1 VKSPRDPNKDKPTIG
16 QQDVHPD
23 IRCNAP
29 GRIPESLIDAAIDG
43 ELNDDM
49 QREIAQALSYDPVR
63 KQELIDTSDA
73 INALQMPIS
82 MPDFSDSVLARADRR
97 RRFIPAAWRKRV
109 RTGRLAIAAMLLLT
123 LMSVATLQRIYPRL
137 TTLASHPTPV
147 LDIEQAMEHD
157 TTLIAESVNERVAG
171 LRASIAPMAELFSAP
186 GRTDHRFDRS
196 HQALIQTTVRST
208 NSNPLPSTSRY
219 KFPSRSTSQ
228 YAGEIRFVH
237 LGHSITAVYITNNS
251 SVRPYGSV
259 HPSRTLGM
267 RSWSSHARASNIA
280 FVQGY
285 PTRSHA
291 DRSIEIEH
299 PELDIPALP

>member
-1 VKSPRDPNKDKPTIG
+1 MRSPRDPNTNKPTNG
-16 QQDVHPD
+16 QEDVHPD

-29 GRIPESLIDAAIDG
+29 GRIPESLINAAIDG
-43 ELNDDM
+43 ELNDDI

-97 RRFIPAAWRKRV
+97 RRFIPAAWRKHV

-157 TTLIAESVNERVAG
+157 TTQIAESVNERVAG

-186 GRTDHRFDRS
+186 GRTDHRFDHS
-196 HQALIQTTVRST
+196 PHALIQTSVMPTRST
-208 NSNPLPSTSRY
+208 SLASTSRY
-219 KFPSRSTSQ
+219 KSPSHSTSQ
-228 YAGEIRFVH
+228 YAGEIRLVH
-237 LGHSITAVYITNNS
+237 LGRSITTVYITNNS

-259 HPSRTLGM
+259 HSAHTLGIG
-267 RSWSSHARASNIA
+267 SWSSNTRASNIA

-285 PTRSHA
+285 PTRSPA
-291 DRSIEIEH
+291 DRSIDIEH
-299 PELDIPALP
+299 AELDIPALP